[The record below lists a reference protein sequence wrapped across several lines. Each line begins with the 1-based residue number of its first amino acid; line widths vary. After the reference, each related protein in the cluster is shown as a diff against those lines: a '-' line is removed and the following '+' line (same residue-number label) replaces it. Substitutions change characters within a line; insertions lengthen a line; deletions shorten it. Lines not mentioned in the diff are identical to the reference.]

1 MTARLR
7 LGISECLLG
16 RPVRHD
22 GSHKHGCRPLPRP
35 SGPGRVRPGTSFPAP
50 DSGGRESAATAGTR
64 RWAMRAMTK
73 KTAVPVPALEG
84 ITSGESNTALG
95 DEIPT
100 GFECP

>member
-1 MTARLR
+1 
-7 LGISECLLG
+7 
-16 RPVRHD
+16 
-22 GSHKHGCRPLPRP
+22 
-35 SGPGRVRPGTSFPAP
+35 
-50 DSGGRESAATAGTR
+50 
-64 RWAMRAMTK
+64 MRAMTK